1 MRGRTRTLTL
11 PLPLTS
17 TLTLTLTLTRLGQCE
32 GEAVA
37 PFGCPL
43 VRGLALP
50 AALWQAHPYLLGL
63 TLTLTLTLGL
73 PLPLTLPLTLTLP
86 LAGAPLPAGPQ
97 RDPPPRLAA
106 ARH

>member
-1 MRGRTRTLTL
+1 MRGRTLTLPL

-50 AALWQAHPYLLGL
+50 SALWQAHPYRSPLTAHLSPFTL
-63 TLTLTLTLGL
+63 TLTLTLTR
-73 PLPLTLPLTLTLP
+73 T
-86 LAGAPLPAGPQ
+86 LAGPPLPAGPQ